1 MTRLSEDHGNPPTFT
16 LVSASI
22 ARKFGGSVKSAGSRG
37 TTLRLCSSGRSASS
51 AIQLGSSDKECQLI
65 VSTQQLGSSV
75 QSASSAGG
83 SSAARHLCQQ
93 RASSARPLL
102 VPVRVQRQKVGHHTY
117 QKRGRALTVRG
128 AHLWR

>member
-16 LVSASI
+16 SVSTSI
-22 ARKFGGSVKSAGSRG
+22 ARKFDGSVRSAGSRG
-37 TTLRLCSSGRSASS
+37 TTLRLGSSTRSASL

-83 SSAARHLCQQ
+83 SSASVPAESQLSQTETGPAKSMKAKSGPSHLPKARACPD
-93 RASSARPLL
+93 S
-102 VPVRVQRQKVGHHTY
+102 
-117 QKRGRALTVRG
+117 
-128 AHLWR
+128 